1 MERDFP
7 ADRGNRKGKNF
18 KICMANT
25 RVQHIVKVGS
35 IKFGVSLP
43 NIYESIG
50 DTVGVNPA
58 RTTDAAGLITTTKS
72 DFPATVKTL
81 RAGGGA
87 ITLTVRTESGKSHR
101 VLCSMAKVSAAIT
114 GLVDLT
120 IPEGGNVV
128 GDLILG
134 TAKKIVHVSV
144 PRRRFRY

>member
-1 MERDFP
+1 
-7 ADRGNRKGKNF
+7 
-18 KICMANT
+18 MANN
-25 RVQHIVKVGS
+25 RAPHIVKVGA

-43 NIYESIG
+43 NIYGSIG
-50 DTVGVNPA
+50 ETVGVSPA
-58 RTTDAAGLITTTKS
+58 RTGDASGVSTTAKS
-72 DFPATVKTL
+72 DFPATVKIL

-87 ITLTVRTESGKSHR
+87 ITLTVRTESGRSHR

-120 IPEGGNVV
+120 IPESATAGSNPAS
-128 GDLILG
+128 G

>member
-1 MERDFP
+1 
-7 ADRGNRKGKNF
+7 
-18 KICMANT
+18 MANT
-25 RVQHIVKVGS
+25 RIQHIVKVGT

-43 NIYESIG
+43 NIYQSIG

-58 RTTDAAGLITTTKS
+58 KTTDAAGVGIITKS
-72 DFPATVKTL
+72 DFPATVKSL

-101 VLCSMAKVSAAIT
+101 VLCSMAKVSSAIT

-120 IPEGGNVV
+120 ITERGNAV

-134 TAKKIVHVSV
+134 SDKKIVHVSV